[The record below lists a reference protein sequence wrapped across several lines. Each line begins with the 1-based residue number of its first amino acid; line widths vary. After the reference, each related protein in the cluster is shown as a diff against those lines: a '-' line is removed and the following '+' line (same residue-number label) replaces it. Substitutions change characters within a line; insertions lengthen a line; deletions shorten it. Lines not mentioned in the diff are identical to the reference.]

1 MNIELATTD
10 GEIVPS
16 HGGMASVA
24 EIEAQIHRAERM
36 GEALDKLRSLAIKRT
51 VAGDWVFHGEQAY
64 LEGDGA
70 LRIAPMIGL
79 RLANVVK
86 TREVQEDGVIRVT
99 TTLDA
104 SSALF
109 GTEFAGVSRTRT
121 TADQFLR
128 QGRDRADLEDV
139 ESASYKGAV
148 ARAVQL
154 LAGLSGLSRSD
165 LKDRFGLGVEGGS
178 VAYKGG
184 QSEAKKADAV
194 EGSDDVK
201 EVHRILLKL
210 FGEDKKSAGDAL
222 EAITEKK
229 GPDGFAGVRDPN
241 KLTAK
246 RAAWSVKKLRE
257 REAKFDAEV
266 IAGEGGAE

>member
-1 MNIELATTD
+1 MNIELANTD

-16 HGGMASVA
+16 RGGMASVA

-178 VAYKGG
+178 VTYKGG
-184 QSEAKKADAV
+184 QTEAKKADAV
-194 EGSDDVK
+194 AAGPGIAEIHK
-201 EVHRILLKL
+201 LLLKL
-210 FGEDKKSAGDAL
+210 SEGDPKRGAEIL
-222 EAITEKK
+222 E
-229 GPDGFAGVRDPN
+229 
-241 KLTAK
+241 KLTANPAK
-246 RAAWSVKKLRE
+246 GWPGKTDPNRLTERGVEFVLSRLR
-257 REAKFDAEV
+257 KMAEDYDK
-266 IAGEGGAE
+266 ALAETEGGAE